1 MTRKSGKMTLTID
14 ENVYS
19 SLLVEFQPK
28 VITTEE
34 ENERTLVVVE
44 KLMNHKDRT
53 PEQDAIL
60 DLLVVLIEKFES
72 EHYQLNAAT
81 PQSILLY
88 LMEERNMTQSEL
100 ADLIGSK
107 GVASEIL
114 SGKRGISKRLA
125 KKLGEFFH
133 VSPELFI

>member
-1 MTRKSGKMTLTID
+1 MTLTID

-88 LMEERNMTQSEL
+88 LMEERNMIQSEL
-100 ADLIGSK
+100 ADLFGSK

-114 SGKRGISKRLA
+114 SGKRSISK
-125 KKLGEFFH
+125 
-133 VSPELFI
+133 